1 VGLLATVVFII
12 VVMAIGVWLVNT
24 VMLGIGLGLI
34 LAIVGLVA
42 ITFTMMGFSSFL
54 ASVLYLLTKALI
66 VIFILSLIAGI
77 FTWIRNVFIT
87 GC

>member
-1 VGLLATVVFII
+1 MGLLTTVIFII
-12 VVMAIGVWLVNT
+12 VAMAIGVWLVNT

-34 LAIVGLVA
+34 LAIVGLAA
-42 ITFTMMGFSSFL
+42 ITFTMMGFSGLL

-77 FTWIRNVFIT
+77 FTWIKNVFIA